1 MVLEW
6 IDSSVMRQWVD
17 YSRVWEWIHYSVLRD
32 RDRSST
38 VRIGNG

>member
-17 YSRVWEWIHYSVLRD
+17 YSGLWEWIHYSVLRD
-32 RDRSST
+32 RSST